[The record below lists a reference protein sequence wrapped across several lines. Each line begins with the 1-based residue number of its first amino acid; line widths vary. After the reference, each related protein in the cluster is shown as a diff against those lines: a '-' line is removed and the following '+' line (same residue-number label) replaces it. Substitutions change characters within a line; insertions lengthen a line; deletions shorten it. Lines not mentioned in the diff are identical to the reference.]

1 MESCGAELA
10 QDAGV
15 PEQLAELMDHVADN
29 MVAHARWVGTATF
42 EAAQEHQWLLKVAED
57 YRSIS
62 AAALRAATTM
72 RSMQNLA
79 AAPHDPSRWGKD
91 AFAKWMSK
99 RFAEGAQLR
108 CNCFG
113 VDSRRPLQAFP
124 HARASAACLRRVE
137 TEICHEHG

>member
-10 QDAGV
+10 RDAVV
-15 PEQLAELMDHVADN
+15 PEQLADLMDHVADN

-42 EAAQEHQWLLKVAED
+42 EATQEHQWLLKLAED

-79 AAPHDPSRWGKD
+79 AAPHDPSRWDKD

-99 RFAEGAQLR
+99 KIQLQRAFAGLLLE
-108 CNCFG
+108 
-113 VDSRRPLQAFP
+113 
-124 HARASAACLRRVE
+124 HAE
-137 TEICHEHG
+137 TSESVLAEIRTTS

>member
-79 AAPHDPSRWGKD
+79 AAPHDPSRWDKD

-99 RFAEGAQLR
+99 KIQLQRAVAGLLLEHAETSESVLLS
-108 CNCFG
+108 FG
-113 VDSRRPLQAFP
+113 
-124 HARASAACLRRVE
+124 
-137 TEICHEHG
+137 